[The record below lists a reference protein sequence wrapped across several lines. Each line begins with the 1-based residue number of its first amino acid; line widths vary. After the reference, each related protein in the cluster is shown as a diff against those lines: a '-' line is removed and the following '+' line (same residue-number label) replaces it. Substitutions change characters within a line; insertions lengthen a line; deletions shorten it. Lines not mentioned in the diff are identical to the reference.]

1 MILVLY
7 ADFVVCCLGYFVF
20 RSAGLSILLLL
31 QFDGVCLGLI
41 TLRSVVVYA
50 IHLINARQDVATA
63 WVAKSWLVY
72 HIDVF
77 AELLTF
83 AMTQLHYAHLAWAH
97 GVSFS
102 LVNLVLAV
110 QARVVFTKAAKRWT
124 SFVAY
129 SRLVR
134 RRSFCCVFALSVR

>member
-1 MILVLY
+1 MVLVLY

-20 RSAGLSILLLL
+20 RSAGVSILLLL

-41 TLRSVVVYA
+41 TLRSAVVYA
-50 IHLINARQDVATA
+50 IHLINARQDTATA
-63 WVAKSWLVY
+63 WVQHSSLVY

-77 AELLTF
+77 CELLTF

-110 QARVVFTKAAKRWT
+110 QARVVFTKAQKKWA

-129 SRLVR
+129 SRLVI
-134 RRSFCCVFALSVR
+134 FIFGKK